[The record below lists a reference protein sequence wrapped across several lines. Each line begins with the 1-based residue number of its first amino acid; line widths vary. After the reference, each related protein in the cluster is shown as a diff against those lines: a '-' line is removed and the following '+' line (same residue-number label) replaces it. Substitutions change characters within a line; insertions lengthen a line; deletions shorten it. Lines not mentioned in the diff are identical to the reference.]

1 MSSCARQQIEVDE
14 KNIFCKTSSA
24 KLIGNHY
31 KYGTAVGCHSL
42 VVVIVEE

>member
-31 KYGTAVGCHSL
+31 GTAVGCHSL